1 MQSFGKDISD
11 KTSTLNNA
19 IDYQINLKI
28 TLWTKILYKKKKLE
42 KNLLLSVQKSFLKA
56 LLIFLKVEYLW

>member
-1 MQSFGKDISD
+1 MLSFGKDISD

-28 TLWTKILYKKKKLE
+28 TL
-42 KNLLLSVQKSFLKA
+42 
-56 LLIFLKVEYLW
+56 